1 MKVIHNFTRFQKLFT
16 LKRNRFEGVFPL
28 KRNRFSAETEPRSI
42 YTCIYLYK
50 NPVVSN
56 NNCGQL

>member
-1 MKVIHNFTRFQKLFT
+1 MKVIHNFPRFQKLFT
-16 LKRNRFEGVFPL
+16 LKRSRFLGISPL
-28 KRNRFSAETEPRSI
+28 KRSRFSAETLPRSI

-56 NNCGQL
+56 NYCG